1 MKISIQYRLPF
12 MIFTLTLLLLLS
24 ACTTGPLD
32 DPAVATEHA
41 LVTALT
47 ALADD
52 SSTGIAVLE
61 TPKPTG
67 DQGLMGLDFLA
78 FEVENSFP
86 DAISFFVSAAS
97 EAPIRQVSF
106 FYWLQG
112 QDSRNWERVE
122 FVSGETV
129 TSSYTW
135 DTDRITV
142 APSTPIYFNWEFE
155 DDAGNIFISDE
166 MLVYYDDLRFA
177 WNEINDEEIIVRWY
191 EGNQEFGEFVY
202 DTTRIALDQMKA
214 VTGAGLEFPIIVLL
228 YADFDDFASWHF
240 YVEDWVGGQAFTP
253 LGITAQIINSR
264 DNETWIQGVI
274 PHEIAHLFFYQQINT
289 NLASWP
295 SWMDEGFAQYFEF
308 TNKGPALDR
317 VERAALADELTP
329 LRYIGGS
336 FGHDP
341 EEVRLAYDESLS
353 VVVFLLE
360 TWGEKGLEALIDEIR
375 AGATINDA
383 LNGAFGVTF
392 EEFEAL
398 WITWLGTPVT
408 PRPSPTAL
416 PTFGVF
422 GAPTATGT
430 PSP

>member
-12 MIFTLTLLLLLS
+12 MIYTLTLLLLLS
-24 ACTTGPLD
+24 ACTTGQLD
-32 DPAVATEHA
+32 DPAVATEQA
-41 LVTALT
+41 LVASLT
-47 ALADD
+47 ALASDA
-52 SSTGIAVLE
+52 STDVLVVE
-61 TPKPTG
+61 TPDPSDHPMVG
-67 DQGLMGLDFLA
+67 DFEFLS
-78 FEVENSFP
+78 FEVENNYP
-86 DAISFFVSAAS
+86 DSITFYVSATS
-97 EAPIRQVSF
+97 ELPVRRVAF
-106 FYWLQG
+106 FNWLQG
-112 QDSRNWERVE
+112 QDSRNLERVE
-122 FVSGETV
+122 FASGETL
-129 TSSYTW
+129 TASYTW
-135 DTDRITV
+135 DTERITV

-166 MLVYYDDLRFA
+166 MLVYYDDLRFT
-177 WNEINDEEIIVRWY
+177 WNEINDEEIVVRWY
-191 EGNQEFGEFVY
+191 EGDQEFGEFVY
-202 DTTRIALDQMKA
+202 DTTRISLDQMKA
-214 VTGAGLEFPIIVLL
+214 VTGAGLEFPIFVLL
-228 YADFDDFASWHF
+228 YADFEDFASWHF

-253 LGITAQIINSR
+253 LGITTQIINSR
-264 DNETWIQGVI
+264 DNETWIRDVI

-308 TNKGPALDR
+308 THKGPALER

-329 LRYIGGS
+329 LHYIGGS

-360 TWGEKGLEALIDEIR
+360 TWGEKGLEALINEIR
-375 AGATINDA
+375 AGATISDA
-383 LNGAFGVTF
+383 LIGAFDVTF

-398 WITWLGTPVT
+398 WITWLGTPAT

-416 PTFGVF
+416 PTFSVF
-422 GAPTATGT
+422 GAPTGTGT